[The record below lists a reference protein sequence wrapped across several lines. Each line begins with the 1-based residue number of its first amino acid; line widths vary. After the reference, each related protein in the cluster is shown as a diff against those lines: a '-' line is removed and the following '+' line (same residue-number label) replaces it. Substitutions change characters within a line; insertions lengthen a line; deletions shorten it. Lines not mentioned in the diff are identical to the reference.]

1 MDTATVQTPLPTI
14 EETLLLAI
22 RSFFQRL
29 QHPDPVSW
37 ITALVMLGVAA
48 AFWPATIEALGDGDN
63 ESIRHDSSN
72 DQHLSVVDKEILY
85 RPKEEEQDDGM
96 EDDPRTMN
104 PPTDPTL
111 SVQVSRTLYALRKE
125 YKREFDFVFFLV
137 EMGSRFLW
145 DTFTCCSRPVL
156 YLCTASGNSSDDP
169 ANSMSPCIK
178 LLDIA
183 REILTTSPDVV
194 PADGKSWVMSYALV
208 SPPVVVQQPPSPPS
222 DVPPKKRRGMRLL
235 WRPRSAKPVSANTS
249 KGSIKKATGSMLSRL
264 RQRGMSSQ
272 DSVQRTEAN
281 SDDCI
286 SLVGSL
292 NDLPLEVTTMT
303 KKRMPEQ
310 IPDYDKSPDTCCGAL
325 ESTGGEGL
333 GGTIHATHATGEEF
347 SPMLNIGSNDQ
358 DLCYYDCIR
367 YIPFWES
374 QVAKLCYGNVVCAIL
389 FRSTMFLGVLL
400 LVLATQMALIV
411 SQWLVRYLEE
421 EESSQKIG
429 DILQRAIRARE
440 AALATYVKKNR
451 FQLGFSKSSR
461 QIRSAVQDSQAL
473 VTWNQVRAGMR
484 NHTGS
489 FHGKF
494 LEHSQTNRL
503 VRDQAWQQ
511 FQNNSHDLVRA
522 MVSHSSAMVRDTA
535 RSLFNSER
543 VSI

>member
-37 ITALVMLGVAA
+37 ITALVMLAVAV

-85 RPKEEEQDDGM
+85 RRKEEEQDDVM

-104 PPTDPTL
+104 PSTDPTL
-111 SVQVSRTLYALRKE
+111 SVQVSRTLFALRKE

-137 EMGSRFLW
+137 EIGSRFLW

-156 YLCTASGNSSDDP
+156 HLCTASGNSSDDP
-169 ANSMSPCIK
+169 ANSMPHCFK

-194 PADGKSWVMSYALV
+194 PTDEKSWVMSYALIP
-208 SPPVVVQQPPSPPS
+208 PPVVVQRHPSVC
-222 DVPPKKRRGMRLL
+222 DVPAKKRRGMRLL

-292 NDLPLEVTTMT
+292 NDLPLEVTTLT
-303 KKRMPEQ
+303 KKRMPDQ
-310 IPDYDKSPDTCCGAL
+310 IPDYDKSSDTCCGAL
-325 ESTGGEGL
+325 ESTGGMGD
-333 GGTIHATHATGEEF
+333 TTPATHATVEEF
-347 SPMLNIGSNDQ
+347 SPLLNISSNEQ

-389 FRSTMFLGVLL
+389 FRSTIFLGVLL

-421 EESSQKIG
+421 EEPSQKIG

-461 QIRSAVQDSQAL
+461 QISSAAQNSQAL
-473 VTWNQVRAGMR
+473 VTWNQVREGMR